1 MPRRVVFAVLAALIF
16 LSLAFA
22 LYPQGDTDLIAV
34 LKDMRNTL
42 KEFNTRL
49 AQVEQ
54 LVKELPKKESK
65 SASKGQKASA
75 QPSPET
81 IPASTMAMAQD
92 AYQRGHAAED
102 RGSYDHAI
110 VEYSNA
116 VQLDPHNDAAF
127 LHRAYAYFY
136 AGRLDLALADVNQSL
151 SIQPNNSQA
160 YEFRSR
166 VYRGLRDYP
175 HALADLNE
183 ALKRDYNPNLLL
195 AQAGI
200 EEERGNLKT
209 AIDIYGATLVRQ
221 PNSSVALLKRARAY
235 EQLKQTDRA
244 LADCTAAIAA
254 HPDLAEAYVCRA
266 DAHVR
271 MTLLPAA
278 IADLN
283 TALKLNPSSV
293 EASRMIAA
301 VRDLVAL
308 NDGSKPEQAPPSPP
322 PVVAGPFPAPP
333 ATAVAPP
340 PSAPATAIAAPTPIA
355 PATLAVAQS
364 ANTEPSPDAMKVK
377 QFRHLMYVGR
387 QKLAEGKFEDAILDL
402 TQAIQ
407 LDPSSA
413 LAYNSRGY
421 AELRTL
427 KYQDALKDFTTA
439 IQLNPDYANAHL
451 NLGATLQL
459 LGEKGGRE
467 HMQKAAELEKAASAS
482 ALVRKP

>member
-1 MPRRVVFAVLAALIF
+1 MPRRVVFVVLGAIIF
-16 LSLAFA
+16 LLLGFA
-22 LYPQGDTDLIAV
+22 LYPQGDTDLVAV

-42 KEFNTRL
+42 KEFNARL

-54 LVKELPKKESK
+54 LVKELPKKESR
-65 SASKGQKASA
+65 SASKGPKASA

-81 IPASTMAMAQD
+81 ITASTMAMAQD
-92 AYQRGHAAED
+92 AYQRGRAAED
-102 RGSYDHAI
+102 GGAYDPAI

-116 VQLDPHNDAAF
+116 VKLDPHNDAAF
-127 LHRAYAYFY
+127 LHRAYTHFY

-183 ALKRDYNPNLLL
+183 ALKRDFNPNLLL

-200 EEERGNLKT
+200 EEERGNLQT

-221 PNSSVALLKRARAY
+221 PNSSVALLKRAAAF

-254 HPDLAEAYVCRA
+254 HPDLTEAYVCRA

-271 MTLLPAA
+271 MSSLPAA

-308 NDGSKPEQAPPSPP
+308 NEGLKPQAPPSPP
-322 PVVAGPFPAPP
+322 PVMAGPFPARPDTTVGSSP
-333 ATAVAPP
+333 AAAATAVASPTP
-340 PSAPATAIAAPTPIA
+340 VAPATP
-355 PATLAVAQS
+355 AVAQS
-364 ANTEPSPDAMKVK
+364 AANTKPIPDAVGLK
-377 QFRHLMYVGR
+377 QFRHLIYVGR

-459 LGEKGGRE
+459 LGEKGSRE
-467 HMQKAAELEKAASAS
+467 HLQKAAELEKAASAS